1 MFTPLKG
8 QVISLMN
15 LQQANQLLRDY
26 NCSCIILKNNKIIY
40 TSSHKGVKP
49 LLLFLKEKII
59 LEENDKLILIDK
71 IIGKAALLL
80 AVKCKIQSIYT
91 PLISNLAL
99 DTAKYYNIQCLA
111 DKIVP
116 YIINREGN
124 AMCPIESSVENTID
138 LNEALNNIEVS
149 LTKLT
154 NNNQHQ

>member
-1 MFTPLKG
+1 
-8 QVISLMN
+8 MN
-15 LQQANQLLRDY
+15 LQQANKLLRDY
-26 NCSCIILKNNKIIY
+26 NCSCIILRNNEIIY

-80 AVKCKIQSIYT
+80 AIKCKIQGIYT

-99 DTAKYYNIQCLA
+99 DAAKCYNVQCQA
-111 DKIVP
+111 NRIVP

-124 AMCPIESSVENTID
+124 GMCPIESSVVNTID
-138 LNEALNNIEVS
+138 LNEALNNIEVALS
-149 LTKLT
+149 KLT